1 MIGSR
6 PLMMLVMVAAAGAVL
21 WCGVREQAAR
31 RAAQQSKARYE
42 RLRDDAAELD
52 RLRAALAT
60 RPTTPV
66 EQVNLVGDLNASL
79 VEAGIPVSS
88 LVNLTPDSDSAV
100 AGAQA
105 GIRAAAYRRQGAR
118 VTIEQATLP
127 QVGRFLASWRTSHP
141 RWRIASLQMQPMAR
155 TSEVKP
161 AENGQ
166 KVQQPLRVY
175 LVIESTYLS
184 LPAEGQHT

>member
-1 MIGSR
+1 VS
-6 PLMMLVMVAAAGAVL
+6 
-21 WCGVREQAAR
+21 EQAAR
-31 RAAQQSKARYE
+31 RAAQQSHARYE
-42 RLRDDAAELD
+42 RLREDAAELD

-105 GIRAAAYRRQGAR
+105 GIRAAAYHRQGAR

-127 QVGRFLASWRTSHP
+127 QVGRLLASWRRAHP

-155 TSEVKP
+155 TAEAKT
-161 AENGQ
+161 AENAQ